1 MSTQISILQ
10 HRELEGDVEVV
21 VGINKFAALNCEF
34 RVQDIP
40 AAFMR
45 CYHEQMYTIV
55 RLRGPNA
62 KVIKVKLFKCHYV
75 NPKNEFRYYFGTGWR
90 AFCDSNK
97 LRAGDRVRFS
107 LEEPSHFVVDRV

>member
-1 MSTQISILQ
+1 MLKLLWGLI
-10 HRELEGDVEVV
+10 
-21 VGINKFAALNCEF
+21 AALNCEF
-34 RVQDIP
+34 CVQDIP

-55 RLRGPNA
+55 RLRGPNS

-107 LEEPSHFVVDRV
+107 LEEPSHFVVDRVGY